1 MELKKK
7 IVWSLAVLFA
17 CTLSFSPILS
27 QETNPA
33 ETKTAEHMDSHSD
46 AGHHEVKGKDLE
58 IWTVIPFVLILLCIA
73 ILPISSHSIAHWWEH
88 NNNKLII
95 SGILGGIAFGILTAN
110 GWFPKIVHTLVFEY
124 VPFIILLAALF
135 YISGGIVMKGDIE
148 AKPVNNLL
156 FLLVGSFLAS
166 IIGTTG
172 ASMLLIR
179 PLLKTNSERKHV
191 VHTIVFFIF
200 MVSNIGGSLTPLG
213 DPPLF
218 LGYLQG
224 VPFSYTF
231 NLAPHMIYALVILSI
246 VYFIWDTKMYATE
259 EKKDIKKD
267 HANAEPISLEGQ
279 MNFIWLFGVVLSV
292 AFINENYIPAIKH
305 NPYIAF
311 LREAV
316 MLILI
321 VVSKITSDPKLRIHN
336 KFTLGPIQEV
346 AYLFIGIFI
355 TMIPAL
361 ILLETNGKSLGVT
374 KPWQFFLAAGGFSSV
389 LDNAPT
395 YLTFLSLAKG
405 LALNGADTVAK
416 ILADPDAEKLLRA
429 ISVGAVFMGAN
440 TYIGN
445 APNFMVKSVAEENS
459 VKMPSFGGYM
469 VYSICILI
477 PIFITMVFIFF

>member
-1 MELKKK
+1 MKLTKKFGLT
-7 IVWSLAVLFA
+7 LAILF
-17 CTLSFSPILS
+17 SFALVTSSI
-27 QETNPA
+27 
-33 ETKTAEHMDSHSD
+33 TAEETMPSESKTTTESHEHHEG
-46 AGHHEVKGKDLE
+46 GHHEVKGNDLQ
-58 IWTVIPFVLILLCIA
+58 IWSVIPFVIILLCIA

-88 NNNKLII
+88 NNNKLLI
-95 SGILGGIAFGILTAN
+95 SGILGAVSFGILTAN

-124 VPFIILLAALF
+124 VPFIILLGSLF
-135 YISGGIVMKGDIE
+135 YISGGIVLKGDIE
-148 AKPVNNLL
+148 AKPINNLI

-179 PLLKTNSERKHV
+179 PLLKTNSERKHI
-191 VHTIVFFIF
+191 VHTVVFFIF

-224 VPFSYTF
+224 VPFDWTF
-231 NLAPHMIYALVILSI
+231 KLFPEMILSIIILAI
-246 VYFIWDTKMYATE
+246 VYFIWDTKAYSTE

-267 HANAEPISLEGQ
+267 HDQAEPISLSGQ
-279 MNFIWLFGVVLSV
+279 INFIWLFGIVLCV
-292 AFINENYIPAIKH
+292 AFLNENYIPAIKH
-305 NPYIAF
+305 NPYIGF
-311 LREAV
+311 IREAV
-316 MLILI
+316 MIGLMFA
-321 VVSKITSDPKLRIHN
+321 SKLTSDIKLREHN
-336 KFTLGPIQEV
+336 KFTFGPIQEV

-361 ILLETNGKSLGVT
+361 ILLEANGKSLGVT
-374 KPWQFFLAAGGFSSV
+374 KPWQFFWATGGFSSV

-405 LALNGADTVAK
+405 LTGATTVAQ
-416 ILADPDAEKLLRA
+416 IIANPEWEALLKA

-445 APNFMVKSVAEENS
+445 APNFMVKSVAEENK

-469 VYSICILI
+469 LYSFGVLI
-477 PIFITMVFIFF
+477 PLFILLTFLFF